1 MRKLRIRFHQ
11 QTWTYVHFPDLLRRT
26 LFRDEALPWGPL
38 TVTFTDFIASTE
50 GIIST
55 ANSAV
60 QLYCMSDNKE
70 HVAD

>member
-1 MRKLRIRFHQ
+1 MFFK
-11 QTWTYVHFPDLLRRT
+11 
-26 LFRDEALPWGPL
+26 DEALPQGPL
-38 TVTFTDFIASTE
+38 SVTFTDSIVSTE
-50 GIIST
+50 GITST

>member
-1 MRKLRIRFHQ
+1 MDIR
-11 QTWTYVHFPDLLRRT
+11 TYVHIPDLPRLT
-26 LFRDEALPWGPL
+26 LFRDEALPYGPL
-38 TVTFTDFIASTE
+38 IMTFTDSIVSTE

>member
-1 MRKLRIRFHQ
+1 MF
-11 QTWTYVHFPDLLRRT
+11 
-26 LFRDEALPWGPL
+26 FRDEALPQGPL
-38 TVTFTDFIASTE
+38 TVTFTDSIALTE
-50 GIIST
+50 GITST

>member
-1 MRKLRIRFHQ
+1 MF
-11 QTWTYVHFPDLLRRT
+11 
-26 LFRDEALPWGPL
+26 FRDEALPYGPL
-38 TVTFTDFIASTE
+38 TVTFTDSIVSTE

-55 ANSAV
+55 VNSDV